1 MREKTKFELF
11 IEKILRKLGI
21 IKTYEFTD
29 ADKRNYCLKLKRM
42 NKCQYQC
49 ATCIWNIEKE

>member
-42 NKCQYQC
+42 NECQYQC
-49 ATCIWNIEKE
+49 AT